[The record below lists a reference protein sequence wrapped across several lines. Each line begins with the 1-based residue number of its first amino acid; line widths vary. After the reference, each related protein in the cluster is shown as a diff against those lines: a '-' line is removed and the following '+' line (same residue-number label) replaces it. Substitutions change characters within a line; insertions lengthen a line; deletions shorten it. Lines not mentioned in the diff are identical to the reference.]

1 MDLYLN
7 RPVINGTLK
16 WTSRYLNPSVDQPV
30 LNLFVYFDFKTV
42 KRPSARLSALRL
54 KKDLRELKQNIN
66 SWRHRDII
74 ITSLWRHSKICP
86 NQSNAKAKSKTEIH
100 LSSVRSIYLPNEK
113 SPSNKPCHGNIYFC
127 SFGQKL
133 SMTSNRLQNKLLKK
147 FKGSSIVDKNDLSN
161 LENYP

>member
-74 ITSLWRHSKICP
+74 GTSSLRHCDVIQKSAQINPTLRLNLKLKFIFLQSVLSICQMKSRHPINHAMAIFIFVHLVKNSQWLLIDFKINFSK
-86 NQSNAKAKSKTEIH
+86 N
-100 LSSVRSIYLPNEK
+100 LRVVRSLIK
-113 SPSNKPCHGNIYFC
+113 MICRI
-127 SFGQKL
+127 
-133 SMTSNRLQNKLLKK
+133 
-147 FKGSSIVDKNDLSN
+147 
-161 LENYP
+161 